1 MTYKDQFVVE
11 VKVDGQ
17 ILRVRDGA
25 VYLPY
30 GCEYSILLKNLNSK
44 KAAVNVSIDGED
56 VLDNSSLIITPLGTH
71 ELKGF
76 LKNQTAKNRFRF
88 IQKTKQIQE
97 HRGDKVDDGLLRV
110 EFAFEAPK
118 PDPIIKKV
126 IREVEEHHHH
136 HHHDYWPR
144 FTYYNSNDD
153 WNYRGMSGNVCGASM
168 NGNESQPT
176 ATYSSNVTMDSLGVS
191 GELNAPLADEGIT
204 VKGSEISESYHY
216 TSIGKLEEASV
227 IILTLKGI
235 HNSPG
240 VSVQQ
245 PITVSSKLTCSSCG
259 TKSKSSFKFCPN
271 CGTFL
276 E

>member
-1 MTYKDQFVVE
+1 MTYKNQFVVE

-17 ILRVRDGA
+17 ILRIRDGA

-30 GCEYSILLKNLNSK
+30 NCEYSILLKNLNSK
-44 KAAVNVSIDGED
+44 KASVNISIDGKD
-56 VLDNSSLIITPLGTH
+56 VLDNSSLIIEPLVTH

-76 LKNQTAKNRFRF
+76 LTNTTVKNCFRF

-97 HRGDKVDDGLLRV
+97 HRGDRIDDGLLRV

-118 PDPIIKKV
+118 PEPVIKKHIQEIHHYYHDDYRPPV
-126 IREVEEHHHH
+126 IYNNNNDWCYGSITTRN
-136 HHHDYWPR
+136 
-144 FTYYNSNDD
+144 TSKYYPINDI
-153 WNYRGMSGNVCGASM
+153 
-168 NGNESQPT
+168 
-176 ATYSSNVTMDSLGVS
+176 SNVAVNTLGVS
-191 GELNAPLADEGIT
+191 AELNTPLVDEGIT
-204 VKGSEISESYHY
+204 VKGSEISKSYRY
-216 TSIGKLEEASV
+216 ASIGKLEEPLV
-227 IILTLKGI
+227 IIIALKGI

-240 VSVQQ
+240 VSVQD
-245 PITVSSKLTCSSCG
+245 PITVTRKLTCSSCG